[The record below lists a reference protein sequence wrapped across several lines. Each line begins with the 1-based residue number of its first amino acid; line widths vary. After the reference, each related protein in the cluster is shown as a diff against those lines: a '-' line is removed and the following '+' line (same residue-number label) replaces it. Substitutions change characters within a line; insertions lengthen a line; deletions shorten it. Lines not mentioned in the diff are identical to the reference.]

1 MAGSAPYAPAGSAG
15 PQVTTHT
22 AATPGVGSKASRTSS
37 VTSSRSPG
45 VHHPALPGLRV
56 RSTTSPAASP
66 SARWM
71 R

>member
-22 AATPGVGSKASRTSS
+22 AARPGVGSKASRTGS

-45 VHHPALPGLRV
+45 RHRRRTAIHP
-56 RSTTSPAASP
+56 PARA
-66 SARWM
+66 AD
-71 R
+71 